1 MRISDWSSDVCSSD
15 LQREVGRDHERSLAR
30 NGKFVGTRTVE
41 EAAAAAAG
49 GQHRNQASG
58 EDQFTHQFS
67 DSVFAPFSRSRSARA
82 SRIST
87 PKVMAA
93 SARLKLR
100 KIGRASWRESVCP
113 YESISVVA
121 VSFNKKTKTNNK

>member
-93 SARLKLR
+93 SRSEEHTSELQSLMRISYAVFRLK
-100 KIGRASWRESVCP
+100 
-113 YESISVVA
+113 
-121 VSFNKKTKTNNK
+121 KKTT